1 MSSTASLRLNHSET
15 HQVRTHPGQ
24 CFSSLVSICMPCTHK
39 LGSKYKVQTVCTFQM
54 NWVMRSNNKISLC
67 CGDSEMAIIQQCSH
81 FRQWTFSY
89 IMHPNHCIFPPFWAT
104 MHISS
109 SQWNIKHSYD
119 LIFSS
124 KGDFSL
130 YISFTPLAPPLEANL
145 RVMSLFGMFV
155 YQRDVWLVNAG
166 VMINEA
172 ANSRDYWDSQ
182 AIDP

>member
-54 NWVMRSNNKISLC
+54 NWVLCSNNKISFC